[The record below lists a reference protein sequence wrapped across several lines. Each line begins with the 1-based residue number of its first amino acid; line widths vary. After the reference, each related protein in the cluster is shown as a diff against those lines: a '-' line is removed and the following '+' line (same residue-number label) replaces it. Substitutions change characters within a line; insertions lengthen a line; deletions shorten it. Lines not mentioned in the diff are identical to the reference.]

1 VVFSIVCKSQ
11 LSWQELMLPLPF
23 ALAILFGDEL
33 RKVFV
38 RRGNRF
44 VLIKLTWLG
53 VWFLLLS

>member
-1 VVFSIVCKSQ
+1 
-11 LSWQELMLPLPF
+11 MLPLPF